1 MNADNIKTEQITVTD
16 LPELLLLSRQT
27 FYETFAADNSKEN
40 LQHYIDNHLTENIL
54 LAEYNN
60 PDSVFY
66 MVRQEQK
73 AIGYL
78 KLNYGPAQTELQD
91 SKGLEIERIYVL
103 AAYQGLKIGHLLLQ
117 LAITLAQERQLNY
130 IWLGVW
136 DQNEK
141 AIGFYKKYGFIP
153 FDTHIFQ
160 LGDDAQTDILMKLDL
175 HG

>member
-1 MNADNIKTEQITVTD
+1 MNADSIKTEQITVTD